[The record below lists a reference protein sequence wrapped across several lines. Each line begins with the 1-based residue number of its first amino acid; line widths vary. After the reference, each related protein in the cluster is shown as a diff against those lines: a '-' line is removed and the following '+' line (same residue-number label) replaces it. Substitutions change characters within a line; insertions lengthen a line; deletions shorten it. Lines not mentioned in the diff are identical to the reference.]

1 MSKVRFCE
9 KCNNSKENTSVP
21 IIFFSNKYD
30 NSTIENF
37 FSGFIYGIKEE
48 YWNDTN
54 KCPYCENETTIID
67 ITEKDFYNIFVAT
80 NGNRQVLEAMIDL
93 KQKDIIEYE
102 LKMGQFRNQVEQQK
116 SIQNQQAQVK
126 QESNVPK
133 CPTCQSTNI
142 RKIGAGERAASV
154 LGLGIFSKKINKT
167 WKCNNCGHTW

>member
-1 MSKVRFCE
+1 MFKIKVCE
-9 KCNNSKENTSVP
+9 NCKYNKSFESQYNTKWEP
-21 IIFFSNKYD
+21 KQGY
-30 NSTIENF
+30 
-37 FSGFIYGIKEE
+37 FIAFTP
-48 YWNDTN
+48 NDDI
-54 KCPYCENETTIID
+54 CPYCKSNIKDSGIDYNEYKIISKISND
-67 ITEKDFYNIFVAT
+67 NAF
-80 NGNRQVLEAMIDL
+80 LEAMIDL

-116 SIQNQQAQVK
+116 SIQNQQVQVK

-142 RKIGAGERAASV
+142 RKIRAGERAASV

>member
-1 MSKVRFCE
+1 MFKIKVCNNCKNNKCFESQYNTKWEPIQGYFIAFAPNNNICPY
-9 KCNNSKENTSVP
+9 CNNSIEDTGIDYKEYE
-21 IIFFSNKYD
+21 IISKISND
-30 NSTIENF
+30 NAF
-37 FSGFIYGIKEE
+37 
-48 YWNDTN
+48 
-54 KCPYCENETTIID
+54 
-67 ITEKDFYNIFVAT
+67 
-80 NGNRQVLEAMIDL
+80 LEAMIDL

-116 SIQNQQAQVK
+116 SIQIQQVQIR

>member
-1 MSKVRFCE
+1 MFKIKVCNNCKNNKCFESQYNTKWEPIQGYFIAFAPNNNICPY
-9 KCNNSKENTSVP
+9 CNNSIEDTGIDYKEYE
-21 IIFFSNKYD
+21 IISKISND
-30 NSTIENF
+30 NAF
-37 FSGFIYGIKEE
+37 
-48 YWNDTN
+48 
-54 KCPYCENETTIID
+54 
-67 ITEKDFYNIFVAT
+67 
-80 NGNRQVLEAMIDL
+80 LEAMIDL